1 MKLKLITLLLCVLL
15 ACSCSGKKTKS
26 TYEIGIDPS
35 WYPLQV
41 PAQEKSL
48 LAFSIELL
56 VEIAKKER
64 IQLAISTVNWDNL
77 VQGLD
82 EKKYDAILG
91 SLPLYNFNVKKYSF
105 SELYLKTGP
114 VLVIPENSSIKGVK
128 DLRGKEVGIVHGSSA
143 AVLLQTAPGVIL
155 RNYDTVPATLA
166 DLFDQQLEAAAV
178 PAIIAQDY
186 VRNFYSGT
194 LKIVGSPLNDEG
206 LRLITLREAHP
217 DLLRRFNKGLAAIKK
232 NGEYEKL
239 LKKWGL
245 SVNGKPVAGLEEEIQ
260 AFLEKIL

>member
-1 MKLKLITLLLCVLL
+1 MKSKIITLLLCALL
-15 ACSCSGKKTKS
+15 ACSCSGKKNKS
-26 TYEIGIDPS
+26 TYEIGIDPT

-41 PAQEKSL
+41 PAQEKNL

-64 IQLAISTVNWDNL
+64 LPLAISTVNWDNL
-77 VQGLD
+77 VQGLG
-82 EKKYDAILG
+82 EKKYAAILG

-105 SELYLKTGP
+105 SEIYLKTGP
-114 VLVIPENSSIKGVK
+114 VLVIPENSSIKGVM
-128 DLRGKEVGIVHGSSA
+128 DLKGIEVGVVHGSSA

-166 DLFDQQLEAAAV
+166 DLFDQQIEAAAV

-186 VRNFYSGT
+186 VRNFYSGN
-194 LKIVGSPLNDEG
+194 LKIIGPPLNDEG
-206 LRLITLREAHP
+206 LRLITLHQTHP
-217 DLLRRFNKGLAAIKK
+217 DLIRRFNKGLTALKK
-232 NGEYEKL
+232 NGEYDNL

-245 SVNGKPVAGLEEEIQ
+245 SENSKNVAGLEEEIQ
-260 AFLEKIL
+260 AFLEKVL